1 MVNRKHKHLG
11 YFDTAE
17 QAPEAY
23 VTAKRELHPFWAYR
37 MADAMLLERG
47 KRNDN

>member
-17 QAPEAY
+17 QASEAY
-23 VTAKRELHPFWAYR
+23 VTAKRELHPFWAYDT
-37 MADAMLLERG
+37 ADLMLAERE
-47 KRNDN
+47 KK